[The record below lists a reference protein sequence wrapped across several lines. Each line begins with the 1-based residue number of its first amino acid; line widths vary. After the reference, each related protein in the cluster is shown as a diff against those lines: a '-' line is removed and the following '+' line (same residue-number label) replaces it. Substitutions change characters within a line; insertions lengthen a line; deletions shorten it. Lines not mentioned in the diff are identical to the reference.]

1 MQGYKSFLILGTF
14 AKPTATVWS
23 RHEGQIQSKIA
34 RNITT
39 YGYFLTYL
47 NMWGML
53 LLTNQLHNA
62 CFFPSPPQRVIFSWL
77 VYRQHRIFYD
87 EVIWAFQLSVFVA
100 VFGTFDWDS
109 YEFV

>member
-47 NMWGML
+47 NM
-53 LLTNQLHNA
+53 
-62 CFFPSPPQRVIFSWL
+62 
-77 VYRQHRIFYD
+77 
-87 EVIWAFQLSVFVA
+87 
-100 VFGTFDWDS
+100 
-109 YEFV
+109 